1 MDKDDKKKMGDEKY
15 SQYSRV
21 KKIFAKKNQ
30 ESRDLAK
37 KIEAV
42 LDNREPDN
50 DKEDKDKRG
59 RSKSPRSRSPRRRES
74 SEDKREMEAQKRKED
89 RAWKEE

>member
-15 SQYSRV
+15 SQYVRV

-59 RSKSPRSRSPRRRES
+59 RSKSPRSRS
-74 SEDKREMEAQKRKED
+74 EDKREMEAQKRKED